1 MTRRLPYYRVLDTQP
16 PRRMRRR
23 SRSWLSIAFISLLLV
38 VMGSI
43 AWQTAH
49 GDEADETAMG
59 LADAKAGSLLIA
71 TGAPGRYIAAT
82 RLDSEAH
89 IDISGMTAHVRVKQ
103 HFRNDSQ
110 GWVEGIYVFPLTD
123 NAAVHRM
130 RMIIGERIIEGKI
143 QERAQAKRT
152 YEKAKSEGRKASLVE
167 QERPNMFTNSVA
179 NIGPGETITVEIE
192 YLQTVRFDS
201 GVFSLRFPM
210 TITPRYIPGNS
221 TRSGSEES
229 VTLQANGH
237 GWAMDTDQVPDAS
250 RITPFLNPV
259 AATTANPIN
268 PITLTATLDM
278 GMPLNDISSAYH
290 DVVLKREGKRYQLKL
305 TQGSVSMEQDFVL
318 SWEPA
323 AGNTPQA
330 AVFSEQR
337 AGEDYALLMIVPP
350 KPASTRAALPR
361 EMIYIVD
368 TSGSMQGVS
377 IDQAKQSLLLALKGL
392 GPQDRFNIIEFN
404 STPTP
409 LFTRSQEANS
419 QNIARARHFTEKLQA
434 TGGTEMRAALELAF
448 SHPAEESHLRQV
460 VFITDGAV
468 GNEEALFKLIY
479 DKLGSGRLFTVG
491 IGSAPNSHFMHKA
504 AQFGRGTFTHIGNIN
519 EVQARM
525 GELLAKLGSPVV
537 ANLQVDWPQGATV
550 EMYPSRLPDL
560 YLGEPVVI
568 SARAPSLQ
576 GMVTIS
582 GNAGDQPWQQS
593 LQLRG
598 LNNHSGIATVWA
610 REKIAALLDQKT
622 TGRPEQDVRDDVLK
636 VALLHQLVSPYTSF
650 IAVEEVV
657 SRPQNADLATSPVAN
672 ARPKGQ
678 APQPF
683 AYPKTATGSGRAM
696 GFGLMFL
703 WLGWLFTRVIRKEEE
718 HGLA

>member
-1 MTRRLPYYRVLDTQP
+1 MTRRLPYYRVLDDQP
-16 PRRMRRR
+16 YRRPRKR
-23 SRSWLSIAFISLLLV
+23 SLGWLGVAFVSLMMLV
-38 VMGSI
+38 IGSI
-43 AWQTAH
+43 AWQQAYGNEMDTS
-49 GDEADETAMG
+49 AMSLG
-59 LADAKAGSLLIA
+59 DAKAGSLLIG
-71 TGAPGRYIAAT
+71 TGTPGRYTSAT
-82 RLDSEAH
+82 RLESEAH
-89 IDISGMTAHVRVKQ
+89 IEVSGMTAHVRVKQ

-130 RMIIGERIIEGKI
+130 RMIIGERIIEGQI

-167 QERPNMFTNSVA
+167 QERPNLFTNSVA

-192 YLQTVRFDS
+192 YLQTVRYDS

-210 TITPRYIPGNS
+210 TITPRYIPGTTPAS
-221 TRSGSEES
+221 TEE
-229 VTLQANGH
+229 TAPLQANGH
-237 GWAMDTDQVPDAS
+237 GWAMNTDQVPDAS

-305 TQGSVSMEQDFVL
+305 TQGRVSMEQDFVL

-323 AGNTPQA
+323 AGNAPQA

-350 KPASTRAALPR
+350 KPASHTTALPR

-377 IDQAKQSLLLALKGL
+377 IEQAKQSLLLALKGL
-392 GPQDRFNIIEFN
+392 SPQDRFNIIEFN
-404 STPTP
+404 SAPTP
-409 LFTRSQEANS
+409 LFTSSQDANS
-419 QNIARARHFTEKLQA
+419 QNLARARHFTEKLYA
-434 TGGTEMRAALELAF
+434 TGGTEMRAALEMAF

-519 EVQARM
+519 EAQAKM
-525 GELLAKLGSPVV
+525 SELLAKLGSPVV
-537 ANLQVDWPQGATV
+537 SNLQVDWPQGAQV
-550 EMYPSRLPDL
+550 EMYPARLPDL

-582 GNAGDQPWQQS
+582 GNAGNQPWQQS

-598 LNNHSGIATVWA
+598 LNSHSGIATVWA
-610 REKIAALLDQKT
+610 REKIADLLDQKT

-650 IAVEEVV
+650 IAVEEVI
-657 SRPQNADLATSPVAN
+657 SRPQNADLATNPVAN

-683 AYPKTATGSGRAM
+683 AYPKTATDSGRAM

-703 WLGWLFTRVIRKEEE
+703 WLGWLFTRVIRKEAE